1 MGDVTVFPQKTYPMP
16 VKTGPQGPITPENF
30 WDRGLAMIRE
40 NYPDSAPVARFA
52 TPEYEAWARYF
63 DIHLRWRPYVMS
75 MVEAGQSQGLTL
87 PAQWPEWFDPSYR
100 AA

>member
-1 MGDVTVFPQKTYPMP
+1 
-16 VKTGPQGPITPENF
+16 
-30 WDRGLAMIRE
+30 
-40 NYPDSAPVARFA
+40 VARFA